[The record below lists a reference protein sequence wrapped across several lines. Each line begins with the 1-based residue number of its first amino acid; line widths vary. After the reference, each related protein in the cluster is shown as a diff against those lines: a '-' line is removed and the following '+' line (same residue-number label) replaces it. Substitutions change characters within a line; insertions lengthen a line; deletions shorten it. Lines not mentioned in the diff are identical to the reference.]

1 MIMTIK
7 EKKKNPKNRFLKKI
21 FKSGNSLGILI
32 PYSIL
37 NDLNLTK
44 NEIVQVY
51 KDKEGNK
58 IIIEKIWVLNLERGY
73 SKWLWMELTYHLTQE
88 K

>member
-58 IIIEKIWVLNLERGY
+58 IIIEKI
-73 SKWLWMELTYHLTQE
+73 
-88 K
+88 

>member
-7 EKKKNPKNRFLKKI
+7 GKKQKQKNRFLKKI

-37 NDLNLTK
+37 NDLNLNK

-51 KDKEGNK
+51 KEGNK
-58 IIIEKIWVLNLERGY
+58 IIIEKI
-73 SKWLWMELTYHLTQE
+73 
-88 K
+88 